1 MAPHS
6 SVPDQAD
13 PSEINTSD
21 QDSDT
26 HVPVDNIEA
35 SKTGRENVD
44 VCFDLRSVRMEDW
57 KNQVLMLASFN
68 DYDH

>member
-44 VCFDLRSVRMEDW
+44 VCFDLRSVRMED
-57 KNQVLMLASFN
+57 
-68 DYDH
+68 